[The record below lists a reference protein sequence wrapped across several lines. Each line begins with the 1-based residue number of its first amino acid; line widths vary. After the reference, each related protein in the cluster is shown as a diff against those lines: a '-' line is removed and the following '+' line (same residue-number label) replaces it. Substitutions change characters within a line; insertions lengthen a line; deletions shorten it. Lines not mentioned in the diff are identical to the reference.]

1 MVKCSKHTAFDPSWE
16 SQRMWD
22 SQNAEYSKKVIEII
36 EMATFTCEP
45 LMFSP
50 DKIKGNAVNNNK
62 SFTLPH

>member
-1 MVKCSKHTAFDPSWE
+1 MGNGEQVIVIHC
-16 SQRMWD
+16 MWD